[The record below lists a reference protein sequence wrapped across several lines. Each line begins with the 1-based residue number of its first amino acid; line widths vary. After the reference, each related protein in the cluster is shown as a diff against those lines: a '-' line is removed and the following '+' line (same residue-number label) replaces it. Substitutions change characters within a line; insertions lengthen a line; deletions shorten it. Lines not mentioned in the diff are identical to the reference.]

1 MLSFDNGSL
10 ALHSAGDDTQ
20 AMNFASDNVTG
31 VSPEIM
37 AALNAANDGTAMP
50 YGQDEYTQR
59 LTSHFSGLFEKEV
72 TIFPVATGSAANA
85 LALSVMTPPFGAIY
99 CHAESHINVD
109 ECGAPEFYTGG
120 AKLVTLPSCDG
131 KIHATDLATVL
142 DRAGAG
148 IVHHVQPA
156 SVSITQATEAGTVY
170 SLNEIRAIA
179 EVTKHHSLYLHMDG
193 ARFANAVA
201 SLGCSAADLT
211 WRAGINILS
220 FGATKNGALGAEAVV
235 FFNQA
240 LAQSFAFRRK
250 RSGHLFSKMRF
261 LSAQLEAYIKDD
273 LWLRNARHAN
283 RMARKLAQGLAELPD
298 VKLCYPV
305 EANEIFVQL
314 PNTLITGLLAEGF
327 QFYCKQGEPFTTIR
341 LVTAFNT
348 KEADITA
355 FIEAAQRYS
364 SLAFAG
370 FESRV

>member
-1 MLSFDNGSL
+1 
-10 ALHSAGDDTQ
+10 
-20 AMNFASDNVTG
+20 MNFASDNVTG

-59 LTSHFSGLFEKEV
+59 LATQFSELFEKEV

-131 KIHATDLATVL
+131 KIHASDLATVL

-148 IVHHVQPA
+148 IVHHVQPSA
-156 SVSITQATEAGTVY
+156 VSITQATEAGTVY
-170 SLNEIRAIA
+170 SLNEIQAIA

-201 SLGCSAADLT
+201 SLGCSPADLT
-211 WRAGINILS
+211 WRAGVDAIS

-283 RMARKLAQGLAELPD
+283 RMAGKLAQGLTELPD

-327 QFYCKQGEPFTTIR
+327 QFYRWQGEYLTTIR

-364 SLAFAG
+364 SVAFAG